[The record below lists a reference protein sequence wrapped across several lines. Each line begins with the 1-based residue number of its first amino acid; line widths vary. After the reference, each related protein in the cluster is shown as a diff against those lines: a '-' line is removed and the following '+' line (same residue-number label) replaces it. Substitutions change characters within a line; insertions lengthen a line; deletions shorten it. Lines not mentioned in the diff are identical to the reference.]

1 MCLHC
6 AMCADVVPR
15 RGTDAPAQFDGL
27 RCPRFAAAVT
37 QRTSHVLARPY
48 MQGNNMRISV
58 NEAALGAEAEWLNL
72 DNISQHELADLWRS
86 GAAVAAQR
94 SVRSKDNKSGFG
106 VADAVMVRINL
117 GRLSLGSALQ
127 AGFTQQYGSVA
138 AYRQD
143 ELGGELLLA
152 FELPDPI
159 TDAKMF
165 VRIMAGLE
173 TVYAGA
179 THHASALERYDLTTP
194 TEVQVL
200 GRKLDSAAVKFL
212 DRMGLETKEQR
223 HGRGAYIRS
232 QHTVDRMTL
241 IALPGGDEVI
251 LEQLAP
257 RTSVYCPVHVDSVPR
272 AFVHWYLDGTPGVQC
287 DCCKRTYAAP
297 KTQRNYDFGHF
308 DRVVSQLAAKQESI
322 IVSGIELSSRDV
334 VTYKQPYLPPFALVE
349 SAMTMRPWEAAKERV
364 WLKGVIPEI
373 KMRLAL
379 NDGVTFVKS
388 PKGTNKT
395 GVLEAFVA
403 ECKRQHQGVLMI
415 GHRRSLL
422 QSVADRLK
430 LDCYFVVDEG
440 SSGVQQ
446 CHISKFDQH
455 FEVDGALQFPNDAE
469 GGGTMADLTSATY
482 QFVEPTR
489 HYAVCLDSL
498 VELDPADRG
507 RQYEVIVIDEA
518 EQVFAHLVGDT
529 IKDRRREVFA
539 KLAYYMRKAR
549 QVVLLDADLNMVAMD
564 TVLEIF
570 AKEPATPVRFIVN
583 QPDLKPGVINM
594 YGNRGHLAQ
603 VLVDRIRQGKKIF
616 ISTNSKK
623 KAFELEKLVLV
634 NAPLARVAVVTAD
647 NTQTTAVQNLLKN
660 IVHKLEHELEVL
672 IASPAIG
679 TGIDITFKDAAGDS
693 QSVVDYVF
701 GFFEGNIVT
710 HFDIDQQLLR
720 VRHPKEVHVWI
731 DGRPMNYETDVD
743 CIKHELQKSVQKT
756 AYLLRYEDDGQPVF
770 ADDGGLV
777 NIWARVLASSR
788 GSKNQL
794 AKLFTDLRQQDGW
807 RVVDVLHDAEAAA
820 SGKTEL
826 ASAKESRLLE
836 REQRLLAAEPI
847 SPDEA
852 KELQS
857 RDDRGL
863 ALTDAE
869 RSALERHKI
878 EDFYGGDDISPALI
892 AFDAEGRTRQSV
904 KRLECLTSNLTWFAN
919 SDVDELNKNVL
930 AFDRRRN
937 LVQRDIL
944 ESAFEAAGIFNVE
957 TREFNTDVMVA
968 ASDLDSFLA
977 VVESKGSEIEA
988 MFGTPLY
995 SDRTRM
1001 PVHQLKGLLALVGL
1015 EMVLVE
1021 TVQKEGKKT
1030 RRYAIVADRLADMQ
1044 GAVAKRDVRFKRDE
1058 AQPREVWGSQKDK
1071 PGSTLSKEIQ
1081 AHVAKSRAKRSATGT
1096 ARAMALAE

>member
-1 MCLHC
+1 MK
-6 AMCADVVPR
+6 
-15 RGTDAPAQFDGL
+15 
-27 RCPRFAAAVT
+27 
-37 QRTSHVLARPY
+37 
-48 MQGNNMRISV
+48 ISV
-58 NEAALGAEAEWLNL
+58 NEAALGGEAVWLNL
-72 DNISQHELADLWRS
+72 DNISQHDLADLWRS

-94 SVRSKDNKSGFG
+94 GVRGKDNKSGFG

-117 GRLSLGSALQ
+117 GRLSLGSALE

-173 TVYAGA
+173 TMYAGA
-179 THHASALERYDLTTP
+179 TRHASALERYDLSTP
-194 TEVQVL
+194 TEAQVL
-200 GRKLDSAAVKFL
+200 GHRLDSAAVKFL

-232 QHTVDRMTL
+232 RHTVDRMTL

-308 DRVVSQLAAKQESI
+308 DRVVSQLAANQGSI
-322 IVSGIELSSRDV
+322 IESGIELSGRDV

-349 SAMTMRPWEAAKERV
+349 SAMTMRHSGAGKERV
-364 WLKGVIPEI
+364 WRKGVIPEI
-373 KMRLAL
+373 KMRLEL
-379 NDGVTFVKS
+379 NEGMTFVKS

-403 ECKRQHQGVLMI
+403 ECKRQHHGVLMI

-440 SSGVQQ
+440 SGGVNPYRNNRIDQQ
-446 CHISKFDQH
+446 ID
-455 FEVDGALQFPNDAE
+455 VDSALQFPMDIEEDSTGA
-469 GGGTMADLTSATY
+469 TSNSTTY
-482 QFVEPTR
+482 QFVKPTR

-498 VELDPADRG
+498 GELETTDRD
-507 RQYEVIVIDEA
+507 RKYEVIVIDEA

-529 IKDRRREVFA
+529 IKDKRQDVFA
-539 KLAYYMRKAR
+539 KLAYYMRNAR
-549 QVVLLDADLNMVAMD
+549 HVVLLDADMNLISMD
-564 TVLEIF
+564 TVMEIF
-570 AKEPATPVRFIVN
+570 AEKPATPVRFIVN
-583 QPDLKPGVINM
+583 QPELKPGTINM

-603 VLVDRIRQGKKIF
+603 VLIDRLRQGKKIF
-616 ISTNSKK
+616 IATNSKK
-623 KAFELEKLVLV
+623 KAFELEKLVLA
-634 NAPLARVAVVTAD
+634 NAPLSRVAVVTAD

-679 TGIDITFKDAAGDS
+679 TGIDITFKDASGHS
-693 QSVVDYVF
+693 QSVVDCVF

-720 VRHPKEVHVWI
+720 VRHPREVHVWI
-731 DGRPMNYETDVD
+731 DVRPMNYETDVD

-756 AYLLRYEDDGQPVF
+756 AYLLRYEDADGQPVF

-794 AKLFTDLRQQDGW
+794 AKLFTDLRMQDGW
-807 RVVDVLHDAEAAA
+807 CVKDVLHDSAAAA
-820 SGKTEL
+820 SGKTEM
-826 ASAKESRLLE
+826 ATAKESRLQE
-836 REQRLLAAEPI
+836 REQRLLEAEPI

-857 RDDRGL
+857 RDDRGV
-863 ALTDAE
+863 ALTEAE

-944 ESAFEAAGIFNVE
+944 EAAFEAAGIFDVE
-957 TREFNTDVMVA
+957 TREFKTDVMVA
-968 ASDLDSFLA
+968 SGDLESFLT
-977 VVESKGSEIEA
+977 VVESKGAEIEA

-1015 EMVLVE
+1015 DLVLAE
-1021 TVQKEGKKT
+1021 TVQKDGKKT
-1030 RRYAIVADRLADMQ
+1030 RRYAMEAEKLADMQ
-1044 GAVAKRDVRFKRDE
+1044 GAVTKRDIRFKRDDAE
-1058 AQPREVWGSQKDK
+1058 PRPVWGIQKDK
-1071 PGSTLSKEIQ
+1071 PRSAMTKEIQ
-1081 AHVAKSRAKRSATGT
+1081 AHFAKLRAKRSLTDT